1 MSYPG
6 VCFVSSLCLK
16 YILEQ
21 KFEKGID
28 RFDPHTTTMSY
39 PFGSGGGGSALLTPF
54 GGVGKKRLHKK
65 NMIDARTKRELE
77 RRIRDMRKRSPP
89 HLADRIA
96 FFDKLMLML
105 DLLER
110 QKVTF
115 QDYHVRDMMSTLHL
129 YTRGDSEFDSLTQKL
144 QQMETDSLTPL
155 GRISENKFVDFKNM
169 QEIHELKD
177 ELQLAPSEIDKLGQ
191 LSPRVFDKF
200 YDIAVHD
207 LFHPYRLPFPQT
219 SVFYTNSTQFEV
231 HMEKVLMTALH
242 THNFAL
248 FKHLVD
254 KHPRFM
260 HQLNFAKTLCLSP
273 LYYNDVHIFQFLRE
287 SFPDMPFHM
296 EDIELALEKCEKDID
311 PKGVCYFTTMLKEMD
326 DELL

>member
-1 MSYPG
+1 MI
-6 VCFVSSLCLK
+6 K
-16 YILEQ
+16 Q
-21 KFEKGID
+21 KFEEGIYRSD
-28 RFDPHTTTMSY
+28 ACTDKNPLYLIEFDTYITMSY
-39 PFGSGGGGSALLTPF
+39 PFGSGGRGSALLTPF
-54 GGVGKKRLHKK
+54 GGVGKKSLYKK
-65 NMIDARTKRELE
+65 NMIDARTKRALE
-77 RRIRDMRKRSPP
+77 RRIRDMRKRSAP

-110 QKVTF
+110 QKVSF
-115 QDYHVRDMMSTLHL
+115 QDYHVRNTL
-129 YTRGDSEFDSLTQKL
+129 YTLQMYNRVDPDFDQLTQKL
-144 QQMETDSLTPL
+144 QQMETDSMTPL
-155 GRISENKFVDFKNM
+155 GRISENKFVDFKNN

-177 ELQLAPSEIDKLGQ
+177 ELKLDISEIDKLGQ

-207 LFHPYRLPFPQT
+207 LFHPSRLPFPQT
-219 SVFYTNSTQFEV
+219 SFFYTNSTQFEV

-260 HQLNFAKTLCLSP
+260 HQLNIAKTLCLSP

-287 SFPDMPFHM
+287 SYPDLQFAMK
-296 EDIELALEKCEKDID
+296 DIEAALEKCEKDID
-311 PKGVCYFTTMLKEMD
+311 PKGVSYFTTMLKEMD
-326 DELL
+326 NELL